1 MRQKYLTWY
10 QVKNLKSTNG
20 IKTTGPWEDEPR
32 QINDSKIGKQLHLT
46 KGVHMSVAHEKL
58 TVKHVVDG
66 MIWTTGEQLE
76 IWIANL
82 H

>member
-20 IKTTGPWEDEPR
+20 IKTTWPWEDEPR

-66 MIWTTGEQLE
+66 MIWTTEEELE